1 MQRYEVWRQL
11 YTYVDEWVQLKPWEV
26 LWSNDF
32 VALEINEKTYYCTIM
47 GKLGDCIGVSIY
59 EGEEGYADLC
69 SIAHE
74 YPDQAI
80 TQYMMFEQNCL
91 TFYMGDREEVPK
103 GQKEIIKKLGLKY
116 RGKGH
121 WPYFLSFVPRFYPYE
136 INDQQTSVIVQVFKH
151 LIPLMKAYMNHEV
164 AVDFDNGEILFAHDH
179 HGWKYEAIQRPEE
192 QEKFYVV
199 DLEDQQYLN
208 YLKELPQTQNQY
220 IIDLAYLSGGLVD
233 EAYDRP
239 VSSLVLLALDVD
251 SQQIIKVSMPRP
263 EDDEIIECI
272 SMFCELMQDYGKPKD
287 IFIRNPRVFSSII
300 SICEECQVEV
310 HVTSLPMMDDI
321 FAQMDYFISK

>member
-11 YTYVDEWVQLKPWEV
+11 YTYADEWVQLKPWEV

-32 VALEINEKTYYCTIM
+32 VALEINGKTYYCTIM

-136 INDQQTSVIVQVFKH
+136 INDQQASVIVQVFKH

-287 IFIRNPRVFSSII
+287 IYIRNPRVFSSII

-310 HVTSLPMMDDI
+310 NVTSLQMMDDI

>member
-11 YTYVDEWVQLKPWEV
+11 YTYADEWVQLKPWEV

-136 INDQQTSVIVQVFKH
+136 INDQQASVIVQVFKH

-220 IIDLAYLSGGLVD
+220 IIDLAYLSGGFID
-233 EAYDRP
+233 ERYDRP
-239 VSSLVLLALDVD
+239 VSSLVLLVMDLL
-251 SQQIIKVSMPRP
+251 SQEIINIYMLKP
-263 EDDEIIECI
+263 EDDEDSICIQQLSKVIEK
-272 SMFCELMQDYGKPKD
+272 FGKPQE
-287 IFIRNPRVFSSII
+287 IFVRNPRVYSSLV
-300 SICEECQVEV
+300 SICDICQIDV
-310 HVTSLPMMDDI
+310 HITSLPMMDDVLG
-321 FAQMDYFISK
+321 QMESFMQM

>member
-11 YTYVDEWVQLKPWEV
+11 YTYADEWVQLKPWEV

-32 VALEINEKTYYCTIM
+32 VALEINGKTYYCTIM

-136 INDQQTSVIVQVFKH
+136 INDQQASVIVQVFKH

-220 IIDLAYLSGGLVD
+220 IIDLAYLSGCFVD

-263 EDDEIIECI
+263 EDDEIIESI

>member
-80 TQYMMFEQNCL
+80 AQYMMFEQNCL

-136 INDQQTSVIVQVFKH
+136 INDQQASVIVQVFKH

>member
-11 YTYVDEWVQLKPWEV
+11 YTYADEWVQLKPWEV

-80 TQYMMFEQNCL
+80 AQYMMFEQNCL
-91 TFYMGDREEVPK
+91 TFYMGDCEEVPK

-136 INDQQTSVIVQVFKH
+136 INDQQASVIVQVFKH

-287 IFIRNPRVFSSII
+287 IYIRNPRVFSSII

>member
-11 YTYVDEWVQLKPWEV
+11 YTYADEWVQLKPWEV

-80 TQYMMFEQNCL
+80 AQYMMFEQNCL

-136 INDQQTSVIVQVFKH
+136 INDQQASVIVQVFKH

-220 IIDLAYLSGGLVD
+220 MIDLAYLSGCFVD

-321 FAQMDYFISK
+321 FAQMDYFFSK

>member
-11 YTYVDEWVQLKPWEV
+11 YTYADEWVQLKPWEV

-136 INDQQTSVIVQVFKH
+136 INDQQASVIVQVFKH

-287 IFIRNPRVFSSII
+287 IYIGNPRVFSSII

>member
-136 INDQQTSVIVQVFKH
+136 INDQQASVIVQVFKH

>member
-136 INDQQTSVIVQVFKH
+136 INDQQASVIVQVFKH

-287 IFIRNPRVFSSII
+287 IYIRNPRVFSSII

>member
-11 YTYVDEWVQLKPWEV
+11 YTYADEWVQLKPWEV

-47 GKLGDCIGVSIY
+47 GKLGGCIGVSIY

-136 INDQQTSVIVQVFKH
+136 INDQQASVIVQVFKH

-208 YLKELPQTQNQY
+208 YLKELP
-220 IIDLAYLSGGLVD
+220 
-233 EAYDRP
+233 
-239 VSSLVLLALDVD
+239 
-251 SQQIIKVSMPRP
+251 
-263 EDDEIIECI
+263 
-272 SMFCELMQDYGKPKD
+272 
-287 IFIRNPRVFSSII
+287 
-300 SICEECQVEV
+300 
-310 HVTSLPMMDDI
+310 
-321 FAQMDYFISK
+321 

>member
-11 YTYVDEWVQLKPWEV
+11 YTYADEWVQLKPWEV

-80 TQYMMFEQNCL
+80 AQYMMFEQNCL

-136 INDQQTSVIVQVFKH
+136 INDQQASVIVQVFKH

>member
-11 YTYVDEWVQLKPWEV
+11 YTYADEWVQLKPWEV

-80 TQYMMFEQNCL
+80 AQYMMFEQNCL

-136 INDQQTSVIVQVFKH
+136 INDQQASVIVQVFKH

-220 IIDLAYLSGGLVD
+220 IIDLAYLSGCFVD